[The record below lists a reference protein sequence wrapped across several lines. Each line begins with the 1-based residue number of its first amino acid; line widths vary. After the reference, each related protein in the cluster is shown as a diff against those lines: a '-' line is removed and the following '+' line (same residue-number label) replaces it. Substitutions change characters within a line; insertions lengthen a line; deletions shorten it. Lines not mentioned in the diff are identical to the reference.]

1 MERFDRFAVNIVIN
15 QTGSFTMPRATKKSH
30 RNRTKTAHESW
41 ATSNYFLDD
50 ALALAGTLAE
60 RKKEWGAEKISE
72 FAEAT
77 REFAASMTSIPN
89 LGNYVNAAAESL
101 EDFSDYVSQTE
112 FEQIVVDASTF
123 ARRHPVV
130 VMTGGVLAGL
140 AVVEVLRARGPG
152 PNFGRS
158 AKSRKLSGGPSTAR
172 AGASG
177 SSKRVNGHA
186 HLNS

>member
-1 MERFDRFAVNIVIN
+1 MERFDRFAVKIVTN

-30 RNRTKTAHESW
+30 RNRTRTAHESW

-77 REFAASMTSIPN
+77 REFAASMTTIPN
-89 LGNYVNAAAESL
+89 PRNYVNAAAESL
-101 EDFSDYVSQTE
+101 DDFSDYVRETE
-112 FEQIVVDASTF
+112 FEQIVTDASTL

-140 AVVEVLRARGPG
+140 AAVKVLRASGTN

-158 AKSRKLSGGPSTAR
+158 AKSRKPSGGPSRAR
-172 AGASG
+172 AGVSG
-177 SSKRVNGHA
+177 SSKRVNGHT

>member
-1 MERFDRFAVNIVIN
+1 
-15 QTGSFTMPRATKKSH
+15 MPRARKKSH
-30 RNRTKTAHESW
+30 RNRTRTAHESW
-41 ATSNYFLDD
+41 ATSNYFLND

-60 RKKEWGAEKISE
+60 RKKEWAAEKISE
-72 FAEAT
+72 FAETT
-77 REFAASMTSIPN
+77 REFAASTTAIPN
-89 LGNYVNAAAESL
+89 LGKYVNAAAESL
-101 EDFSDYVSQTE
+101 EDFSDYVRKTE

-140 AVVEVLRARGPG
+140 AFVQVLRSSGTI
-152 PNFGRS
+152 PNYGRS
-158 AKSRKLSGGPSTAR
+158 TKSRKPSGAASRTR

-177 SSKRVNGHA
+177 SSKRVNGQA